1 MIRYGHSAVPLRY
14 AIIFVILFWVSC
26 GPAFAQT
33 SDKTLGVKTVV
44 IDPGHGGKDP
54 GALGQTSQTNEKN
67 IVLSVAK
74 QFGDMIKAAYPD
86 VKVVYTRDSDVF
98 IGLHERAMTARKNNA
113 DLFISLHCNS
123 SKNKSACGSSVHILG
138 KKSKNANNKTDYFE
152 RNMSVAQREN
162 GVIVF
167 EDGYEAKYKNFDP
180 NSPESIISGTL
191 QWTAF
196 YESSLLFAS
205 EVVDKL
211 MRKPLTK
218 RTLVIDQDVFQVL
231 VEANMPAV
239 LIELAFISNPSEYNY
254 MASKAGQKEMAGRLL
269 EAFKVY
275 KACSD
280 ASVSSGDSMQTFR
293 AAVSEPERQAETVSV
308 QQDAPAAEEYYG
320 IQIMG
325 LGRLLKKGDPA
336 LKGLEAA
343 AIKVP
348 DNNIYK
354 YVTGMYGTK
363 QQADAA
369 LKQVR
374 AKFPEAFV
382 VKVEDGR
389 VCRP

>member
-1 MIRYGHSAVPLRY
+1 MMQYGHTTRPLCLALMLLALIFMPRTALSAQPLGLR
-14 AIIFVILFWVSC
+14 
-26 GPAFAQT
+26 
-33 SDKTLGVKTVV
+33 TVV

-54 GALGQTSQTNEKN
+54 GALGQTSATNEKH

-74 QFGDMIKAAYPD
+74 QLGAMIKSAYPD
-86 VKVVYTRDSDVF
+86 VKVVYTRDSDTF
-98 IGLHERAMTARKNNA
+98 IGLHERAVTARKNDA

-123 SKNKSACGSSVHILG
+123 SSNKSACGSSVHILG
-138 KKSKNANNKTDYFE
+138 KKSKNSNNKTDYFE

-162 GVIVF
+162 GVIVL
-167 EDGYEAKYKNFDP
+167 EEGYEAKYKNFDP
-180 NSPESIISGTL
+180 NSPESYISHTL

-196 YESSLLFAS
+196 YESSLLFAT

-211 MRKPLTK
+211 MRKPLTQ

-239 LIELAFISNPSEYNY
+239 LIELAFISNPSEYKY
-254 MASKAGQKEMAGRLL
+254 MASAAGQKEMASRLL

-275 KACSD
+275 KTYCD
-280 ASVSSGDSMQTFR
+280 ASVSTGDGTQTFR
-293 AAVSEPERQAETVSV
+293 NAVSDALGLPEPGNE
-308 QQDAPAAEEYYG
+308 DAAEYYG

-336 LKGLEAA
+336 LKGIEAA
-343 AIKVP
+343 AIGSSGC
-348 DNNIYK
+348 NIYK
-354 YVTGMYGTK
+354 YVTGNYSTR
-363 QQADAA
+363 QQAEAA

-374 AKFPEAFV
+374 NKFPEAFV
-382 VKVEDGR
+382 VKVKGNA

>member
-1 MIRYGHSAVPLRY
+1 MIQYRHTTRPLCF
-14 AIIFVILFWVSC
+14 AAMFLSLFFVAHTAL
-26 GPAFAQT
+26 PAQT
-33 SDKTLGVKTVV
+33 AGQALGLRTVV

-54 GALGQTSQTNEKN
+54 GALGQTSKTNEKH

-167 EDGYEAKYKNFDP
+167 EDGYETKYRNFDP
-180 NSPESIISGTL
+180 NSPESVISGTL

-211 MRKPLTK
+211 MHKPLTK

-239 LIELAFISNPSEYNY
+239 LIELAFISNPAEYKY
-254 MASKAGQKEMAGRLL
+254 MASESGQKEMASRLL
-269 EAFKVY
+269 NAFKVY
-275 KACSD
+275 KTHCD
-280 ASVSSGDSMQTFR
+280 ASVGSGYGMQ
-293 AAVSEPERQAETVSV
+293 ANQSAVPDVLCRQADEAGSD
-308 QQDAPAAEEYYG
+308 DAGEYFG

-336 LKGLEAA
+336 LKGIEAA
-343 AIKVP
+343 PIRSP
-348 DNNIYK
+348 GSNIYK
-354 YVTGMYGTK
+354 YVTGRYGTR

-382 VKVEDGR
+382 VKVEGEM
-389 VCRP
+389 VFRP